1 MIVIGLRQL
10 TPAVY
15 QEVGP
20 FGALGLSAVAGN
32 AALRPRLTQKSYS
45 G

>member
-1 MIVIGLRQL
+1 MIAIGLRQL

-15 QEVGP
+15 QEVGS

-32 AALRPRLTQKSYS
+32 AALRTGLTQKSYP